1 MHVDHGLD
9 TEHAG
14 IRCREVLAELSDY
27 LDGDLPAARVAAL
40 QAHLSRCAR
49 CARFGGSVAGV
60 LTALRAGVAQPATGE
75 RASDAAGDALLA
87 AVLHRIG
94 GR

>member
-1 MHVDHGLD
+1 
-9 TEHAG
+9 
-14 IRCREVLAELSDY
+14 
-27 LDGDLPAARVAAL
+27 
-40 QAHLSRCAR
+40 
-49 CARFGGSVAGV
+49 VAGV

-75 RASDAAGDALLA
+75 RASDVAGDALLA